1 MNKNI
6 LIGIGG
12 VVLAGIGYII
22 WKNLDKKEKEADADL
37 QETIKRVNN
46 EFNEETE
53 FEDSKDIKDD
63 NDFLDKLMEEQAE
76 LEKDTKNWD
85 DRNEKIK
92 KELYEKKKSLND
104 QDMFEDKVVESK
116 EFASINTIR
125 EAAGKGPIKVSEGF
139 EKFLGKDSE
148 SKSMKESLDNIAEN
162 IKKDPKLKK
171 QVLDILSE

>member
-22 WKNLDKKEKEADADL
+22 WKNLDKKEKEAEKDL
-37 QETIKRVNN
+37 EETIEKVNKESKN
-46 EFNEETE
+46 I
-53 FEDSKDIKDD
+53 EDN
-63 NDFLDKLMEEQAE
+63 NDFLDKMMEEQKDAE
-76 LEKDTKNWD
+76 EATKNWD
-85 DRNEKIK
+85 KRNEEIQ
-92 KELYEKKKSLND
+92 KELSEKKSLDD
-104 QDMFEDKVVESK
+104 QDMFEDKVSESS
-116 EFASINTIR
+116 EFAAINALR
-125 EAAGKGPIKVSEGF
+125 EAAGKEPLKVSEEF

>member
-12 VVLAGIGYII
+12 VILAGIGVGI
-22 WKNLDKKEKEADADL
+22 WKHLNKKEKEAEKDL
-37 QETIKRVNN
+37 EETIDRVNKEN
-46 EFNEETE
+46 PGLNIES
-53 FEDSKDIKDD
+53 DSE
-63 NDFLDKLMEEQAE
+63 FLDRMMKEQEEAE
-76 LEKDTKNWD
+76 EATKNWD
-85 DRNEKIK
+85 KRNEEIQ
-92 KELYEKKKSLND
+92 KELSEKKSLKD
-104 QDMFEDKVVESK
+104 QDIFEDKVSESS
-116 EFASINTIR
+116 EFAAINALR
-125 EAAGKGPIKVSEGF
+125 EAAGKEPLKVSEEF

>member
-12 VVLAGIGYII
+12 VILAGIGVGI
-22 WKNLDKKEKEADADL
+22 WKYLNNKEKEAEKDL
-37 QETIKRVNN
+37 EETIEKVNKKN
-46 EFNEETE
+46 PGLNIGS
-53 FEDSKDIKDD
+53 DN
-63 NDFLDKLMEEQAE
+63 NDFLDKMMEEQEEAE
-76 LEKDTKNWD
+76 KATENWD
-85 DRNEKIK
+85 KRNEKIK
-92 KELYEKKKSLND
+92 KELSKKKSLND
-104 QDMFEDKVVESK
+104 QDVFTDDVTESS
-116 EFASINTIR
+116 EFAAINELR
-125 EAAGKGPIKVSEGF
+125 EAVGKEPLKVSEEF

>member
-12 VVLAGIGYII
+12 VILAGIGVGI
-22 WKNLDKKEKEADADL
+22 WKHLNKKEKEADADL
-37 QETIKRVNN
+37 QETIKKVNE
-46 EFNEETE
+46 EFKETE
-53 FEDSKDIKDD
+53 FEDSKNIKDD

-76 LEKDTKNWD
+76 LEKDTENWD
-85 DRNEKIK
+85 KRNEKIK
-92 KELYEKKKSLND
+92 KELSKKKSLND
-104 QDMFEDKVVESK
+104 QDVFTDDVTESS
-116 EFASINTIR
+116 EFAAINELR
-125 EAAGKGPIKVSEGF
+125 EAVGKEPLKVSEEF

>member
-1 MNKNI
+1 MNKGVLTI
-6 LIGIGG
+6 IGG
-12 VVLAGIGYII
+12 IVLAGIGYSI
-22 WKNLDKKEKEADADL
+22 WKNLDKKEKETDADL
-37 QETIKRVNN
+37 QETIKKV
-46 EFNEETE
+46 NEEFKETE
-53 FEDSKDIKDD
+53 LEDSKDIKDD

-92 KELYEKKKSLND
+92 KELSEKNKSLND
-104 QDMFEDKVVESK
+104 QDIFEDKVSESS
-116 EFASINTIR
+116 EFAAINALR
-125 EAAGKGPIKVSEGF
+125 EAAGKEPLKVSEEF